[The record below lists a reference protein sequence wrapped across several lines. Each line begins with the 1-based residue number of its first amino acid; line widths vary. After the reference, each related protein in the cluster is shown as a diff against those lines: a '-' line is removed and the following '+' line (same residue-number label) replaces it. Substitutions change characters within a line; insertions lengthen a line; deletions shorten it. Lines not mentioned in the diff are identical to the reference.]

1 MAKRR
6 TRVAKI
12 AVAEESCCGAESCC
26 KYEAMLDRQ
35 AALKALDAA
44 ATMQELIDAKKLGE
58 LTPTEIYEACQR
70 IQALNVVKA
79 K

>member
-1 MAKRR
+1 MASLKK
-6 TRVAKI
+6 TI
-12 AVAEESCCGAESCC
+12 AR
-26 KYEAMLDRQ
+26 KK
-35 AALKALDAA
+35 ALKALDAA
-44 ATMQELIDAKKLGE
+44 ATMQELIDAKKLGD